1 MSLAAGTKLGP
12 YEVLSLLG
20 TGGMGEVYRARDE
33 RLRRDVALKVLPAS
47 IAQDA
52 DRLRRFESEAR
63 AASALNHPNIV
74 TVHDIGK
81 SNGTT
86 YMAMEFIDGA
96 SLRQM
101 LANGA
106 LPEKKMLE
114 VAVQIAD
121 GLAKAHSAGIV
132 HRDLKPENV
141 MVSRDGFVKLL
152 DFGLAKPFTAP
163 SEGMS
168 AIPTM
173 AGETQPGT
181 VLGTVGYM
189 SPEQASGRS
198 LDYRSD
204 QFSLGSILYEM
215 ATGQRAFQKPT
226 GAETLSA
233 IIREEPD
240 SVARVNPRAPAPYRW
255 IVDRCLAKDP
265 EDRYA
270 STRDLARD
278 LKSVREHVSEVT
290 STASGATAVA
300 PMHRRRTVA
309 WWLAAAAL
317 LAGLAGGVLLDRRIR
332 KVEPPTFR
340 QLTFR
345 RGSIGSARFA
355 PDGQTIMYS
364 ASWDGRSMEVFV
376 SRLDSPESR
385 PFGLAKAE
393 LLSVSPSGEMA
404 VSVDRRDAFAFNRTG
419 TLARIGMT
427 GGGSPKEFLE
437 DILWADWASDG
448 QSLAVVRPQ
457 SGKIRLEYPVGH
469 VLYETAGWISHPR
482 VSPRGDEVAFLD
494 HPVQGD
500 DSGTVMLVDRAGKRR
515 AISEPYESVQGLC
528 WSPDGN
534 EVFFSASYAG
544 NNRALQAVTRSG
556 RVRVIARGTGTLT
569 IQDISK
575 AGKAL
580 VIEDKGRKSISALLP
595 GAATERDFAWLDWS
609 LPRSI
614 SDDGQ
619 LLLFDES
626 GAGGG
631 AGYSVYVRKAD
642 GSPAVRLGPGIGAGL
657 SPDSRLALSISGQS
671 TAQRLTLY
679 PIGVGEPRTLPPTGL
694 RIEQVC
700 WLSDGRRIVFSGAE
714 PDHGSRLWVQAIDEA
729 KPRAFS
735 PEGYRMFERSPSPDD
750 KVVAVVG
757 PDRRFYLYPI
767 AGGEPTPIP
776 GLAPGDVVAGWRQ
789 DGKSVFVRRRGE
801 VPLRV
806 MTLDLASGRKQL
818 WKELMPPD
826 PAGVSTIAPVLIT
839 PDEKYYAYSYTRS
852 LADLYVVEGLK

>member
-1 MSLAAGTKLGP
+1 MTLSAGTKLGH
-12 YEVLSLLG
+12 YEVISLLG
-20 TGGMGEVYRARDE
+20 VGGMGEVYRARDE
-33 RLRRDVALKVLPAS
+33 RLRREVALKVLPGS
-47 IAQDA
+47 FAQDA
-52 DRLRRFESEAR
+52 DRLRRFESEAH

-81 SNGTT
+81 SNGTA
-86 YMAMEFIDGA
+86 YMAMELIDGA

-163 SEGMS
+163 TEDGS

-173 AGETQPGT
+173 AGATQPGT

-189 SPEQASGRS
+189 SPEQASGRP

-215 ATGQRAFQKPT
+215 ATGHRAFQKPT

-240 SVARVNPRAPAPYRW
+240 PVARVNPRAPAPYRW

-290 STASGATAVA
+290 STASGATAVSA
-300 PMHRRRTVA
+300 TPRRRTVA
-309 WWLAAAAL
+309 WWIAAAAIVL
-317 LAGLAGGVLLDRRIR
+317 GAAGGVLLDRRMT
-332 KVEPPTFR
+332 KTEPPSFT

-345 RGSIGSARFA
+345 RGTLGSARFA

-364 ASWDGRSMEVFV
+364 ASWDGRPMEVFV
-376 SRLDSPESR
+376 SRLDTPESR
-385 PFGLAKAE
+385 PFGLSKAE

-404 VSVDRRDAFAFNRTG
+404 VSVDRHDSIPFNRTG
-419 TLARIGMT
+419 ILARIGMT
-427 GGGSPKEFLE
+427 GGGTPKEVLE
-437 DILWADWASDG
+437 EILWADWAPDG
-448 QSLAVVRPQ
+448 QNLAVVRQ
-457 SGKIRLEYPVGH
+457 QGGKVRLEYPVGK

-494 HPVQGD
+494 HPLQGD
-500 DSGTVMLVDRAGKRR
+500 DSGTVTLVDRSGKRR
-515 AISEPYESVQGLC
+515 AISDSFESLQGAC
-528 WSPDGN
+528 WSSDGN
-534 EVFFSASYAG
+534 EVFFSATSAG
-544 NNRALQAVTRSG
+544 VNRALQAASRSG
-556 RVRVIARGTGTLT
+556 RVRLLARGTGSFTVE
-569 IQDISK
+569 DVSK
-575 AGKAL
+575 TGRVLLIADKARKEMSAL
-580 VIEDKGRKSISALLP
+580 VP
-595 GAATERDFAWLDWS
+595 GSPKERDFSWLDWS
-609 LPRSI
+609 LPKAI
-614 SDDGQ
+614 SSDGQ
-619 LLLFDES
+619 LLLFDET
-626 GAGGG
+626 GVGGG
-631 AGYSVYVRKAD
+631 LGYSVYVRKAD
-642 GSPAVRLGPGIGAGL
+642 GSPAVRLGPGVGADL
-657 SPDSRLALSISGQS
+657 SPDGRLALAG
-671 TAQRLTLY
+671 TARRLVLY
-679 PIGVGEPRTLPPTGL
+679 PIGVGEPRTLPPNDL
-694 RIEQVC
+694 RIDQIA
-700 WLSDGRRIVFSGAE
+700 WLPDGRGFVFSGAE
-714 PDHGSRLWVQAIDEA
+714 PDRGSRLWLQGIDES
-729 KPRAFS
+729 KPKAFS
-735 PEGYRMFERSPSPDD
+735 PEGYRMDARSPDG
-750 KVVAVVG
+750 KLVAAVG
-757 PDRRFYLYPI
+757 PDRRLYLYPI

-776 GLAPGDVVAGWRQ
+776 GLVAGDVVGGWRQ
-789 DGKSVFVRRRGE
+789 DGHSLFVRRRGE

-806 MTLDLASGRKQL
+806 TTLDLATGRKEL
-818 WKELMPPD
+818 WKELMPAD

-839 PDEKYYAYSYTRS
+839 PDEKYYVYSYTRT
-852 LADLYVVEGLK
+852 LGDLYVVDGLK